1 MELFRRFGI
10 DLIFDIGANTGQYA
24 QKMRR
29 LGYEGEIV
37 SFEPLPDAFEEL
49 TRVASNDPRWDAV
62 NMAVGNKDG
71 EIDLNVSKNSYSS
84 SIMEML
90 PKHLESAPDSI
101 YTGSIEVPICKTS
114 SVVYTYSREGQHLLL
129 KTDTQGYE
137 RQVYEGCRDTFDKI
151 TGFQMELSLVPLY
164 RGETLMQ
171 EMVDLLRN
179 DGFKLMLMEP
189 GHQDY
194 RTSEILQVEALF
206 FK

>member
-1 MELFRRFGI
+1 MVKRTVKNILNYFGYDICHLPTQKTDRKRMELFRRFGI

-114 SVVYTYSREGQHLLL
+114 SVVYTYS
-129 KTDTQGYE
+129 
-137 RQVYEGCRDTFDKI
+137 
-151 TGFQMELSLVPLY
+151 
-164 RGETLMQ
+164 
-171 EMVDLLRN
+171 
-179 DGFKLMLMEP
+179 
-189 GHQDY
+189 
-194 RTSEILQVEALF
+194 
-206 FK
+206 